1 MILLTVLVASFIFW
15 KLSQIRLPKNA
26 GAFWI
31 SSPAKQIKR
40 RGRCLIPLKW
50 RIVAS
55 LVILMLIPAL
65 VLFGLAIAV
74 VLALG
79 LLVALVAFVLS
90 WFRVRKY

>member
-15 KLSQIRLPKNA
+15 KLSQIA
-26 GAFWI
+26 V
-31 SSPAKQIKR
+31 

-50 RIVAS
+50 RIIDS

-90 WFRVRKY
+90 WFRIRR